1 MAANGQRIHPAGSPQ
16 LDPRHAASI
25 AGTPLDP
32 AVEHDACGVG
42 FVAAASGARSHEVV
56 EMAIEALGRVAHR
69 GAASTDNSG
78 DGAGLLTQIPVR
90 LFHRDAYRLGLH
102 LEPGMPFGVG
112 VFFLPRPTDAL
123 TASMVMIESV
133 LRAEGIPLLGWRDV
147 PTNPNALG
155 PTAEAS
161 CPVIRQALVG
171 RPAYADDD
179 EAWERSLYLARRTME
194 QRAAEG
200 RLSGFY
206 VCSLSCRTIV
216 YKALLTGTQL
226 PAFFTDFRFSEYET
240 AIAVF
245 HQRYSTN
252 TLPSWPLAQPFRLLA
267 HNGEINTLWGNR
279 NAMTMRQPMLSSP
292 VWGAGVKRLRDVI
305 WAEGSDSASLDNTME
320 LLVRSGRDPVHA
332 AMMMVPQAWEKY
344 SDLDPAVQAFYE
356 YHQCIL
362 EPWDGPAA
370 LALTDG
376 LVAAAAVDRNG
387 LRPCRYK
394 VRRDGLVVAGSEVGL
409 VDLDPRE
416 VVACGK
422 VGPGEVLL
430 VDTRRGEVIRNQ
442 EAKRRVAARRPYA
455 RWVARHMATLVP
467 DPARVRPGPDRE
479 SLLRLQ
485 KVFGYNAEDL
495 RVVLEPMATQAV
507 DPIWSMGDDT
517 PIPPLSVQPQSLYAY
532 FRQRFAQVTNPPID
546 PLRET
551 MVMSLRMHLGR
562 RGSPLLER
570 PTYARMLRL
579 EHPVLLPEE
588 MSALRNVPGFSAV
601 TVDAVWN
608 PSKGAEGL
616 HSALRTLRRS
626 AERAA
631 RRGAHVLILSD
642 RTVGPR
648 RAPIPMLLAVGAVR
662 QHLVETGLRA
672 RVGLVA
678 EAGDAFD
685 IHHIATLIGYG
696 AEAVHPWLAFE
707 GMGALFDPESAR
719 RENGARRDHDTDR
732 PSPSE
737 ARERYRGAA
746 EKGLLKILS
755 KMGISTLSSYCGA
768 QIFEALGLGREV
780 IAACFEGTAS
790 PLGGIGFDEIAED
803 TAARHHAGYA
813 DETSGSLP
821 DYGRARFRKDGEH
834 HGWAPPVVV
843 ALQKAL
849 GKREER
855 GEREERDERAG
866 RYDVFVTKTAAGRP
880 AGPRELLGFREGD
893 SIPLDEVEP
902 VEEIRRRFISSA
914 MSLGALSPEAHAT
927 LALAMNRI
935 GARSNSGEGGEDPE
949 SYWPRPNGD
958 RSDNRIKQVA
968 SARFGV
974 TTEYLIR
981 ADELEIKIVQ
991 GAKPGEGGQ
1000 LPAHKV
1006 TDLIARLRHAVPG
1019 IQLISPPPHHDIYSI
1034 EDLAQ
1039 LIHDLRTVNPRA
1051 RIGVKLVSES
1061 GVGTVA
1067 AGVAKAY
1074 ADYVLIAG
1082 HNGGTGASPLSSIK
1096 HAGSPWEL
1104 GLAEAQRTLV
1114 RNGLRHR
1121 IEVRVDG
1128 GFKTGRDV
1136 VMAAL
1141 LGAESYGFGTA
1152 PLVALGCA
1160 MARQCHSN
1168 TCPTGIATQ
1177 RDDLRAKFRGTPEQV
1192 IRYFSFVA
1200 EDVRRILAGLG
1211 FRTLDDIVGRSD
1223 LLVRTERPD
1232 VPRAQMLDLSFL
1244 LAGKRES
1251 GEAWK
1256 QVTGG
1261 GASEPA
1267 VPSPLPNHPQA
1278 GTRPASPPL
1287 RRMVER
1293 NERPGVV
1300 SLDEEILGDLE
1311 PYLESA
1317 LPFSGNYQIRNH
1329 HLAVGARVAGA
1340 IVERNG
1346 DAGLPLG
1353 SVRLRF
1359 SGTAGQSFGA
1369 FVCRGMHLELE
1380 GEANDYVG
1388 KGLSGGE
1395 ITIRPFRRAAYA
1407 HASHQHLIVGNTV
1420 LYGATAGRLFAA
1432 GQAGDRFAVRNSG
1445 AVAVIEGAGN
1455 HCCEYMTGGIVVVL
1469 GGVGRNF
1476 AAGMSNGAAY
1486 VIDEAGSFSSRVN
1499 HDMVELDAVDAED
1512 VELLKR
1518 LIRSHEEKTVSAR
1531 ARTILVEWERYLPL
1545 FRKVLPRGAG
1555 TLVNAIR
1562 DTYLSSTQRD
1572 LELSLERRTA

>member
-1 MAANGQRIHPAGSPQ
+1 MAATGQRIHPAGSSQHPS
-16 LDPRHAASI
+16 RHAAQI

-32 AVEHDACGVG
+32 VCEHDACGVG
-42 FVAAASGARSHEVV
+42 VIAAASGNRTHEVV
-56 EMAIEALGRVAHR
+56 EMALEALARVAHR

-78 DGAGLLTQIPVR
+78 DGAGLLTQIPAR

-102 LEPGMPFGVG
+102 LEPGVPFGVG
-112 VFFLPRPTDAL
+112 VFFLPRAADAL
-123 TASMVMIESV
+123 AAASTMIESV
-133 LRAEGIPLLGWRDV
+133 LADDGIPLLGWRNV
-147 PTNPNALG
+147 PINLNALG
-155 PTAEAS
+155 SMAEAS

-171 RPAYADDD
+171 RPVHAED
-179 EAWERSLYLARRTME
+179 EDAWERSLYLARRNME
-194 QRAAEG
+194 HRAAEAE
-200 RLSGFY
+200 LAEFY
-206 VCSLSCRTIV
+206 ACSLSCRTIV

-226 PAFFTDFRFSEYET
+226 PVFYTDFRFSEYET

-279 NAMTMRQPMLSSP
+279 NAMAMRQPLLASP
-292 VWGAGVKRLRDVI
+292 LWGREVKRLKDVI
-305 WAEGSDSASLDNTME
+305 WEGGSDSASLDNTME

-332 AMMMVPQAWEKY
+332 TMMMVPQAWEKY

-376 LVAAAAVDRNG
+376 IVAAAAVDRNG

-422 VGPGEVLL
+422 VGAGELL
-430 VDTRRGEVIRNQ
+430 VVDTRRGEVVRNQ

-467 DPARVRPGPDRE
+467 DPARLRPGHTGE

-485 KVFGYNAEDL
+485 RLFGYNAEDL
-495 RVVLEPMATQAV
+495 RVVMDPMAMQGA
-507 DPIWSMGDDT
+507 DPVWSMGDDT
-517 PIPPLSVQPQSLYAY
+517 PIAPLAGVPPTLYAY

-546 PLRET
+546 PLRES

-579 EHPVLLPEE
+579 EHPVLLSEE
-588 MSALRNVPGFSAV
+588 MSALRNVAGFSSV
-601 TVDAVWN
+601 TLDAVWD
-608 PSKGAEGL
+608 PAKRGAGL
-616 HSALRTLRRS
+616 QTALRVLRRA

-631 RRGAHVLILSD
+631 RRGAHIIVVSD
-642 RTVGPR
+642 RAVSAR
-648 RAPIPMLLAVGAVR
+648 RAPIPMLLAVAAVR

-685 IHHIATLIGYG
+685 IHHLATLIGYG
-696 AEAVHPWLAFE
+696 AEAVHPWLAME
-707 GMGALFDPESAR
+707 SLGGEKDVSPE
-719 RENGARRDHDTDR
+719 
-732 PSPSE
+732 E
-737 ARERYRGAA
+737 ARAQYRSAA
-746 EKGLLKILS
+746 EKGLLKIVS
-755 KMGISTLSSYCGA
+755 KMGISALSSYCGG

-780 IAACFEGTAS
+780 ITACFAGTAS

-803 TAARHHAGYA
+803 VADRFRAAQAQDFPA
-813 DETSGSLP
+813 SLP
-821 DYGRARFRKDGEH
+821 DVGRARFRKDGED
-834 HGWAPPVVV
+834 HGWSPPVVI
-843 ALQKAL
+843 ALQKAV
-849 GKREER
+849 GSGRRERTER
-855 GEREERDERAG
+855 TEAESYQDFLVRKS
-866 RYDVFVTKTAAGRP
+866 VGRP
-880 AGPRELLGFREGD
+880 AGPRDLLGFREGNA
-893 SIPLDEVEP
+893 IPLEQVEP
-902 VEEIRRRFISSA
+902 AEEIRRRFISSA

-927 LALAMNRI
+927 LAIAMNRM

-949 SYWPRPNGD
+949 SYWPRANGD
-958 RSDNRIKQVA
+958 RCDNRIKQVA

-1104 GLAEAQRTLV
+1104 GLAEAQQTLV

-1121 IEVRVDG
+1121 IEVRTDG
-1128 GFKTGRDV
+1128 GLKTGRDV
-1136 VMAAL
+1136 VIAAL

-1168 TCPTGIATQ
+1168 TCPTGVATQ
-1177 RDDLRAKFRGTPEQV
+1177 REDLRAKFRGTPDQV
-1192 IRYFSFVA
+1192 IRYFTLLA
-1200 EDVRRILAGLG
+1200 EEVRGILAQLG
-1211 FRTLDDIVGRSD
+1211 FQKMDDIIGRKD
-1223 LLVRTERPD
+1223 LLIRIERPE
-1232 VPRAQMLDLSFL
+1232 VPRAQLLDLSML
-1244 LAGKRES
+1244 VGGKAETPAGEV
-1251 GEAWK
+1251 A
-1256 QVTGG
+1256 
-1261 GASEPA
+1261 
-1267 VPSPLPNHPQA
+1267 
-1278 GTRPASPPL
+1278 L
-1287 RRMVER
+1287 RRTVER
-1293 NERPGVV
+1293 NARPGVLA
-1300 SLDEEILGDLE
+1300 LDQEILDDLA
-1311 PYLESA
+1311 PYLDSG
-1317 LPFSGNYQIRNH
+1317 LPFSGNYQIHNH
-1329 HLAVGARVAGA
+1329 HLAVGARVAGV

-1346 DAGLPLG
+1346 DAGLPPG
-1353 SVRLRF
+1353 SVQLRF
-1359 SGTAGQSFGA
+1359 TGSAGQSFGG
-1369 FVCRGMHLELE
+1369 FICRGMQLELE

-1395 ITIRPFRRAAYA
+1395 ITIRPFRRAGYA

-1420 LYGATAGRLFAA
+1420 LYGATGGRLFAA

-1455 HCCEYMTGGIVVVL
+1455 HCCEYMTGGIVAVL
-1469 GGVGRNF
+1469 GRTGRNF
-1476 AAGMSNGAAY
+1476 GAGMSNGVAFA
-1486 VIDEAGSFSSRVN
+1486 IDEDGTFHRRVN
-1499 HDMVELDAVDAED
+1499 HDLVHIEELDELDC
-1512 VELLKR
+1512 ELLKR
-1518 LIRSHEEKTVSAR
+1518 LIREHEEKTASPR
-1531 ARTILVEWERYLPL
+1531 ARTMLVGWNEFLPL
-1545 FRKVLPRGAG
+1545 LRRITPRGAADHVEHIKEDYLAG
-1555 TLVNAIR
+1555 TC
-1562 DTYLSSTQRD
+1562 
-1572 LELSLERRTA
+1572 SLTPKLQISRSG